1 MDGATLTSRGGVALT
16 GQNTPNS
23 PHSDVIAKAFTVFS
37 LPGSNKSSRLDLIFS
52 VPEAY
57 WTAVVGW
64 WVCSYVARS
73 VSDIDGGTPRT
84 GSTMFQRDLR
94 LFAKTK

>member
-1 MDGATLTSRGGVALT
+1 MDGATLTSRGDVV
-16 GQNTPNS
+16 QNTPNS
-23 PHSDVIAKAFTVFS
+23 SHSDVIAKAFTVFS

-52 VPEAY
+52 VPGAY

-64 WVCSYVARS
+64 WVCTYVAQLMS
-73 VSDIDGGTPRT
+73 NIDGGIPRT
-84 GSTMFQRDLR
+84 GSTVFRRDLR